1 VTASIIVGSFWLT
14 LGAACSLVALMP
26 ADDGFPPAVSSSG
39 TSVDAELQFDK
50 TIVNVAYY
58 YLPLLLMLTDVQ
70 ILTCP
75 LDDRQL
81 RMCADVVVPGSP
93 ASPTSPGH
101 HHLVATHVM

>member
-1 VTASIIVGSFWLT
+1 
-14 LGAACSLVALMP
+14 MP

-70 ILTCP
+70 ILTCL
-75 LDDRQL
+75 LDDQRL
-81 RMCADVVVPGSP
+81 RMRADAVVPGSP
-93 ASPTSPGH
+93 AGPMSPGH
-101 HHLVATHVM
+101 HHLVVTHVM